1 MTRSGAARIRRSE
14 SRSSVILYRWFTF
27 VSLAAFIAMCL
38 AAIARHLI
46 VLNAIAADFQLF
58 LGWRR
63 RGDREVFDQI
73 YVYELVAAVASENG
87 H

>member
-1 MTRSGAARIRRSE
+1 
-14 SRSSVILYRWFTF
+14 
-27 VSLAAFIAMCL
+27 MCL

-73 YVYELVAAVASENG
+73 YVHELVAAVASEYG